1 MIRRIPIFSL
11 RRSIPLLI
19 LGFAILLMLGSHLV
33 LKPFVTKLFYQTA
46 ESNLMYTLNRL
57 QSSFGYLLA
66 RDDLESVQREVASTG
81 AHAEVKHLLVMD
93 ASLHI
98 LASTNLNYIGLHLDQ
113 VPLHFDR
120 RLPFSVMETQHPEV
134 QLITRDVHSLYG
146 LTALKLLSL
155 DDIQAPGVENGIIL
169 LELDLDQS
177 AQQGWYRLEGVFLW
191 VSLAIGVLAVLLWI
205 WSERFIGRRL
215 ALITDAVDKIREG
228 ELDTQVA
235 LKGRDEL
242 GVIAAALNHMLESL
256 RNSRDELMRT
266 HAQMDSILRHI
277 PSMVYIKNLQGVYTL
292 GNKRFYSFFGED
304 THGKQVFDL
313 LEEPYASE
321 IKGYDDEVIRSR
333 KPLQFE
339 SSFPVDGVMHSWFMV
354 KFPLFDDLGQ
364 PEAICSVATNVT
376 EQEQNEYML
385 GVSRRIFEHAAEGIM
400 ITDDA
405 NRVIDVNA
413 SFERISGYSRE
424 SVLGQDPAFLK
435 SDLHDSYF
443 YQAMWHQVKSEGS
456 WKGELWNKRPDGTA
470 YPVRLSI
477 SSIRDR
483 RDVATG
489 YFGIFQDVSEE
500 YQARTKLRKLAYRD
514 SLTGLFNRLAFKEKV
529 HEYLARARRYNESFA
544 LLFVDLDLFKEVN
557 DSFGHDAGDAL
568 LKQVADRIL
577 GQVRDSDI
585 VSRLGGDEFTLLIS
599 PVDNDIALASIAE
612 NLIETLSKP
621 FQLEDV
627 EVSIGCSVGV
637 VSYPRDGE
645 NLDQLMRHADAA
657 MYHAK
662 ALGRGCYAFF
672 DVDLDQRNHRL
683 MQIKHGLRHAL
694 SRNEMSLVYQPEIHL
709 DTQDVFGYEVLMRWN
724 SEELGVVPPAEFIP
738 VAEESDI
745 IADLTSWM
753 MLQACR
759 DLLPRL
765 DEKVQIGVNISPRQ
779 FGGDRWLTLI
789 RQCIDQ
795 EGLRP
800 SQLCVE
806 ITEGA
811 LIRDMEQAVV
821 QLSELRKLGIRVA
834 IDDFGTGYS
843 SLSYLKRLPIDFLK
857 IDRTFVADIETD
869 QDDQAIICAIINMAQ
884 SLGIGLIAEGV
895 ETQEQ
900 LEFLKSQGCD
910 IAQGYFFA
918 RPLPVEEIKC

>member
-11 RRSIPLLI
+11 RRSIPLFI
-19 LGFAILLMLGSHLV
+19 LAFAILLMLGSHLI
-33 LKPFVTKLFYQTA
+33 LKPFVTQLFYQTA
-46 ESNLMYTLNRL
+46 ESNLMHTLNRL
-57 QSSFGYLLA
+57 RGSFEYLLA
-66 RDDLESVQREVASTG
+66 RDDLEGVRREIAATG
-81 AHAEVKHLLVMD
+81 THTEVKHLLVTD

-98 LASTNLNYIGLHLDQ
+98 LAAADLSYTGQHLDQ
-113 VPLHFDR
+113 LPLHFDR
-120 RLPFSVMETQHPEV
+120 RLPFRVMERGHPEV
-134 QLITRDVHSLYG
+134 QLVTRLEHSLYG
-146 LTALKLLSL
+146 FIPLQVVISDGAGG
-155 DDIQAPGVENGIIL
+155 QEVETGLIL

-177 AQQGWYRLEGVFLW
+177 AQQGWYRLEGVFIW
-191 VSLAIGVLAVLLWI
+191 VSLGIGTLAVLLWI
-205 WSERFIGRRL
+205 WSEWFIGRRL
-215 ALITDAVDKIREG
+215 TLITEAVNKIREG

-292 GNKRFYSFFGED
+292 GNKRFYSYFGED
-304 THGKQVFDL
+304 AQGKQVFDL
-313 LEEPYASE
+313 LEEPYAAE
-321 IKGYDDEVIRSR
+321 IKNYDDEVIRTG

-354 KFPLFDDLGQ
+354 KFPLFNDQGQ
-364 PEAICSVATNVT
+364 PEAVCSVATNVT
-376 EQEQNEYML
+376 EQERNEYML

-400 ITDDA
+400 ITDDS

-443 YQAMWHQVKSEGS
+443 YQAMWNQVKSEGS

-483 RDVATG
+483 RDLPTG

-529 HEYLARARRYNESFA
+529 HEYLARARRYNDSFA

-557 DSFGHDAGDAL
+557 DSFGHETGDAL

-599 PVDNDIALASIAE
+599 PVENDIALASIAE
-612 NLIETLSKP
+612 NLIETLSRP
-621 FQLEDV
+621 FQLEDI

-694 SRNEMSLVYQPEIHL
+694 SRNEISLVYQPEIHL
-709 DTQDVFGYEVLMRWN
+709 ETQTVFGYEVLMRWH
-724 SEELGVVPPAEFIP
+724 SEELGTVSPAEFIP

-753 MLQACR
+753 MVQACR
-759 DLLPRL
+759 DLLPKL
-765 DEKVQIGVNISPRQ
+765 SDKMQIGVNISPRQ

-857 IDRTFVADIETD
+857 IDQTFVADIETD

-900 LEFLKSQGCD
+900 LEFLKSHGCD
-910 IAQGYFFA
+910 IAQGYYFA
-918 RPLPVEEIKC
+918 RPMPVDQIKC

>member
-1 MIRRIPIFSL
+1 MIRRIPVFSL

-19 LGFAILLMLGSHLV
+19 LGFAILLMLGSHLL
-33 LKPFVTKLFYQTA
+33 LKPFVTQLFYQAA
-46 ESNLMYTLNRL
+46 ESNLIHTLNRL
-57 QSSFGYLLA
+57 QGSFEYLLA
-66 RDDLESVQREVASTG
+66 RGDLEGIRREVTSTG
-81 AHAEVKHLLVMD
+81 SHAEVKHLLVMD
-93 ASLHI
+93 SSLRI
-98 LASTNLNYIGLHLDQ
+98 LASENPNYTGQHLDQ

-120 RLPFSVMETQHPEV
+120 RLPFKVMEAQQPEM
-134 QLITRDVHSLYG
+134 QLRAGNEHSLYG
-146 LTALKLLSL
+146 LVPLQLLSS
-155 DDIQAPGVENGIIL
+155 DGAGAQEVEVGIIL

-177 AQQGWYRLEGVFLW
+177 AQQGWYRLEAVFIW
-191 VSLAIGVLAVLLWI
+191 VSFAIGALAVLLWI
-205 WSERFIGRRL
+205 WSEWFIGRRL
-215 ALITDAVDKIREG
+215 ALITDAVDKIRQG

-256 RNSRDELMRT
+256 RSSRDELMRT

-292 GNKRFYSFFGED
+292 GNKRFYSYFGED
-304 THGKQVFDL
+304 SQGKQVFDL
-313 LEEPYASE
+313 LDEPYASE
-321 IKGYDDEVIRSR
+321 IQRYDEEVIRSR

-339 SSFPVDGVMHSWFMV
+339 CSFPVDGKMNSWFMV

-385 GVSRRIFEHAAEGIM
+385 GVSRRIFEHAAEGVM

-424 SVLGQDPAFLK
+424 SVLGQDPALLK

-443 YQAMWHQVKSEGS
+443 YQAMWNQVKSEGS

-483 RDVATG
+483 RDVPTG

-529 HEYLARARRYNESFA
+529 HEYLARARRYNETFA

-599 PVDNDIALASIAE
+599 PVENDIALASIAE
-612 NLIETLSKP
+612 NLIDTLSRP
-621 FQLEDV
+621 FQLDDV

-709 DTQDVFGYEVLMRWN
+709 ETREIFGYEVLMRWH
-724 SEELGVVPPAEFIP
+724 SEELGPISPSEFIP

-759 DLLPRL
+759 DLLPL
-765 DEKVQIGVNISPRQ
+765 LNDKMQIGVNISPRQ

-900 LEFLKSQGCD
+900 LKFLKSQGCD

-918 RPLPVEEIKC
+918 RPMSVDQIKC